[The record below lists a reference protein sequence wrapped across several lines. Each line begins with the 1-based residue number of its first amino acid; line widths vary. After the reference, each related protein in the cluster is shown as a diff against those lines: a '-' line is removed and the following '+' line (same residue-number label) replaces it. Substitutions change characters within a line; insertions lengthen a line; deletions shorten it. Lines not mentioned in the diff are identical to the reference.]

1 MPTNSSKA
9 LAAAAIT
16 VAATANAVLPLVA
29 REEITQ
35 VLQPRGTD
43 FEMFQ
48 GLMVGLSCVAIV
60 IGPLLLRGRRLRT
73 VLRWGFGVTALTNA
87 LLAFTE
93 LEWEPLL
100 LRGVIGL
107 AYGLALPLGQFVL
120 SGINVSPSERVRLF
134 TLNINLIRL
143 ALMLLPLLGSALL
156 LLSGSVEALFWALS
170 LISLSAFLLAP
181 GLVPAGGR
189 LQGLPEQPPHL
200 PAKAR
205 LTALADALLILIGR
219 GVYALVLILISA
231 RQPTHG
237 GSLGMSLVFTVPFAL
252 AGLTAGT
259 VPYRLSANRSGLL
272 LLWLPLLMLAGV
284 MAVPSSGPGSNL
296 ILLMALVGLIGLPLS
311 FAPGQFIAQWPDPA
325 SRQWANVITILLM
338 ALPLALGPWLYSSLE
353 TLATGSGLGRP
364 EPVAMARIF
373 LLLCLPLLLVLQ
385 LLWKRAVIPNLLQR
399 ERDPDQADMAQG
411 NKA

>member
-1 MPTNSSKA
+1 
-9 LAAAAIT
+9 
-16 VAATANAVLPLVA
+16 
-29 REEITQ
+29 
-35 VLQPRGTD
+35 
-43 FEMFQ
+43 
-48 GLMVGLSCVAIV
+48 MVGLSCVAIV
-60 IGPLLLRGRRLRT
+60 SGPLLLRGRRLRT

-87 LLAFTE
+87 LLAFTD
-93 LEWEPLL
+93 LEWAPLL

-219 GVYALVLILISA
+219 GVYALVLI
-231 RQPTHG
+231 
-237 GSLGMSLVFTVPFAL
+237 
-252 AGLTAGT
+252 
-259 VPYRLSANRSGLL
+259 
-272 LLWLPLLMLAGV
+272 
-284 MAVPSSGPGSNL
+284 
-296 ILLMALVGLIGLPLS
+296 
-311 FAPGQFIAQWPDPA
+311 
-325 SRQWANVITILLM
+325 
-338 ALPLALGPWLYSSLE
+338 
-353 TLATGSGLGRP
+353 
-364 EPVAMARIF
+364 
-373 LLLCLPLLLVLQ
+373 
-385 LLWKRAVIPNLLQR
+385 
-399 ERDPDQADMAQG
+399 
-411 NKA
+411 